1 MHGCFF
7 IAHVILSRRSVFI
20 LHGKINLFA
29 ISKKLVGELGQKEE
43 NLNATNDRKPRK
55 ESHGASNEAELGL
68 CLDLL
73 VPLNVVKGGR
83 VKEDTDESK
92 V

>member
-7 IAHVILSRRSVFI
+7 IAHVILSRCSVFI

-29 ISKKLVGELGQKEE
+29 ISKKLVGELGQKKE
-43 NLNATNDRKPRK
+43 NLNATNDGKPRK
-55 ESHGASNEAELGL
+55 ETHGASNEAELGL
-68 CLDLL
+68 CFNLL
-73 VPLNVVKGGR
+73 VPLDIVKGGR
-83 VKEDTDESK
+83 VKINTDKSK